1 MAARGK
7 SESGR
12 TGDARQSANPSR
24 RRKLA
29 GTGEADT
36 SATPERFSILVCID
50 GTEDANRAVKYA
62 TRIGSGTDADMTML
76 YVRPIDQGLRTGG
89 LQISVAREN
98 MLSWGL
104 ELPGMK
110 TLKKA
115 RDMLVD
121 LGFMSESWEEES
133 QHTDVQG
140 DPLGDNL
147 VVYTSD
153 QGQHLTLKLMVSPS
167 VARGILD
174 ECEMSQYDLVIV
186 PHPEDPSEGGGP
198 GYIDVTV
205 GETVAVE
212 HHGTVLVTRALEES
226 HGHLVC
232 VWNNEQSI
240 AAARR
245 DAQIASRCACPVFL
259 YAVAPDESALPE
271 AETAV
276 ANAKAAIEEVG
287 VNISGAKVDIGDPV
301 DKIVEEGRDYSV
313 IVMSSSARTGLR
325 RFFTTGVSF
334 EVLQRAHN
342 SVMIAR

>member
-1 MAARGK
+1 MAAAP
-7 SESGR
+7 E
-12 TGDARQSANPSR
+12 Q
-24 RRKLA
+24 
-29 GTGEADT
+29 
-36 SATPERFSILVCID
+36 ERFSILVCID
-50 GTEDANRAVKYA
+50 GTDDADRAIKYA

-89 LQISVAREN
+89 MQISVAREN

-110 TLKKA
+110 TLKAA
-115 RDMLVD
+115 RDILVD
-121 LGFMSESWEEES
+121 LGFMSENWEEES

-167 VARGILD
+167 VVRGILD
-174 ECEMSQYDLVIV
+174 ECEMNTYDLVIV
-186 PHPEDPSEGGGP
+186 PHPEDPGEGGGP

-205 GETVAVE
+205 GEKVAVE

-245 DAQIASRCACPVFL
+245 DAQIASRCACPVYL
-259 YAVAPDESALPE
+259 YSVAPDESALPE
-271 AETAV
+271 AEAAV

-287 VNISGAKVDIGDPV
+287 VMISGAQVEIGDPV
-301 DKIVEEGRDYSV
+301 EKIVEEGRNYSV
-313 IVMSSSARTGLR
+313 IVMSSTARTGLR
-325 RFFTTGVSF
+325 RFFTTGTSF
-334 EVLQRAHN
+334 QVLQRAHN